1 MGSGKA
7 VGQDFIQYLNDE
19 TSKMLANFS
28 STETKQAIEDFSQQW
43 FKLTQDALKDPASW
57 LSLVEQYQQQHMKL
71 WTALVGGQPAQ
82 AAEKAK
88 ELTSSLEQYQN
99 NPVFEYIKQ
108 SYLMTSKLLNESAAS
123 AALDSA
129 EQEKLVFYTKQFI
142 DAMSPDNFAMTN
154 PDVIKEAVETNGQSL
169 VNGLNNLLSDM
180 DKGRISMTDESA
192 FVLGENL
199 AVTEGA
205 VVYENELFQLIHY
218 KPLTQKVYQQPVL
231 IVPPCINKYYILDL
245 QEHNSFVRYCLEQE
259 QNTFLISWVNPTKEQ
274 GSLSWDDYVELG
286 VINAINRVKEITGQK
301 SLHALSWCVGGTL
314 LACAQAVLTARK
326 DNSVASATFLTT
338 LVDFEEPGDISV
350 FIDPQQIES
359 LLAQA
364 KQKGVLSGRNL
375 AVAFNMLRANDLI
388 WSYVVRNYLKGKQPA
403 PFDILY
409 WNGDSTNLP
418 YEMYRFYITQMY
430 LENNLSKPDALNICG
445 SDINLGNIEIPCYF
459 LSTIGDHIAPWQSTY
474 KGMELFGGNKEFV
487 LGASGHVAGVINPVS
502 KNRRHYWVDGNADQG
517 AEHWL
522 ATAEKKEGSWWSHWS
537 DWIKQ
542 SAGKKIAAPELGSKQ
557 YPVIEAAPGRYVK
570 VKLEDID
577 NPPLN
582 EAV

>member
-88 ELTSSLEQYQN
+88 ELTGSLEQYQN

-123 AALDSA
+123 AGLDSA

-314 LACAQAVLTARK
+314 LACAQAVLSDRK

-522 ATAEKKEGSWWSHWS
+522 ATAEKKEGSWWAHWS
-537 DWIKQ
+537 DWIKK

-577 NPPLN
+577 NTPLN